1 METPEPVL
9 APVKNGWHALSREWN
24 LAVYGATEEE
34 ARGRFEDAIR
44 KAAELRERPEPA
56 SAPLE

>member
-9 APVKNGWHALSREWN
+9 APVKNGWHALSPEWN
-24 LAVYGATEEE
+24 LAVWGATEQE
-34 ARGRFEDAIR
+34 ASEHFARAIR

-56 SAPLE
+56 SSTMG